1 MGVAARPCHTSLVL
15 TSVLTMEGIANGN
28 GVLTNGNGV
37 NGNGNGCFTK
47 RNGLRKTSEKEGVKL
62 MNPHIQEMEEDVLYH
77 LALGSGSHDLQQMF
91 GDVKFVCMGG
101 TPQRMKSF
109 AEYMLRQLGYL
120 LPTGTC
126 LVDISERSHRY
137 AMYKVGP
144 VLSISHGMGIPSA
157 GILLHEIIK
166 LMYHAGVKDPIF
178 FRIGTCGGIGLEP
191 GTVVVSEEA
200 VDGRVRPVH
209 ETIILGQVVSRKAK
223 LDVDFAR
230 KVVSSGSREGDKF
243 KTVLGKTISTDDF
256 YEGQG
261 RIDGAICEYTE
272 DDKLKYLQEVAAKG
286 VTNMEMEALVFAA
299 LTHMAKIRSSVVCVT
314 LLDRLKGDQISTPK
328 EELLSWQERPM
339 DVVSRF
345 ILSELSLAERV
356 AATPSVSRLSKASSS
371 LFNQSESCFEDE

>member
-1 MGVAARPCHTSLVL
+1 MNGHSPTPILNN
-15 TSVLTMEGIANGN
+15 GI
-28 GVLTNGNGV
+28 TNGSDN
-37 NGNGNGCFTK
+37 FQWKK
-47 RNGLRKTSEKEGVKL
+47 RGGRKISEREGVRL
-62 MNPHIQEMEEDVLYH
+62 LNPHIQDMEEDVLYH
-77 LALGSGSHDLQQMF
+77 LALGSGTHDLQQMF
-91 GDVKFVCMGG
+91 GDVRFVCMGG
-101 TPQRMKSF
+101 TPQRMRCF
-109 AEYMLRQLGYL
+109 AEKMLVELGYM

-126 LVDISERSHRY
+126 LNDISEKSHRY

-144 VLSISHGMGIPSA
+144 VLSISHGMGMPSSS
-157 GILLHEIIK
+157 ILLHEIIK

-209 ETIILGQVVSRKAK
+209 ETIILGQVVYRKAK

-261 RIDGAICEYTE
+261 RLDGAICEYTE

>member
-101 TPQRMKSF
+101 TPRRMKSF

-157 GILLHEIIK
+157 GILLHEVIK

-178 FRIGTCGGIGLEP
+178 FRIGTCGGIGLPP
-191 GTVVVSEEA
+191 GTVVVTEEA
-200 VDGRVRPVH
+200 VDGRVRPV
-209 ETIILGQVVSRKAK
+209 
-223 LDVDFAR
+223 LDTTFMR
-230 KVVSSGSREGDKF
+230 
-243 KTVLGKTISTDDF
+243 
-256 YEGQG
+256 G
-261 RIDGAICEYTE
+261 R
-272 DDKLKYLQEVAAKG
+272 
-286 VTNMEMEALVFAA
+286 AA
-299 LTHMAKIRSSVVCVT
+299 LMEQSVNT
-314 LLDRLKGDQISTPK
+314 R
-328 EELLSWQERPM
+328 R
-339 DVVSRF
+339 
-345 ILSELSLAERV
+345 
-356 AATPSVSRLSKASSS
+356 ATRWRT
-371 LFNQSESCFEDE
+371 CRRW